1 MPIID
6 LKTKEETFAG
16 YVLQAG
22 LYCYVG
28 DGDGYHYAI
37 VWDEEKQ
44 SLCYI
49 PTDSYY
55 SDLNLCAIVDATDE
69 VKQKYQ
75 AYQLQLKKEAE
86 YKLKKMRVEEKLR
99 DRKRWIA
106 ACEYIG
112 LPYSVVKKKL
122 KGNNDILRLLETKV
136 RSDFKKSLK
145 EQVITWLH
153 DPAPKYSFPLSQKQL
168 SYLAPTN
175 YYSGRRYC

>member
-6 LKTKEETFAG
+6 MNTKEETFAG
-16 YVLQAG
+16 YVLQSG
-22 LYCYVG
+22 LYRYVG
-28 DGDGYHYAI
+28 DGDGYHYALI
-37 VWDEEKQ
+37 WNEETQKPDTV
-44 SLCYI
+44 I
-49 PTDSYY
+49 TDGQARH
-55 SDLNLCAIVDATDE
+55 AIVDATDE
-69 VKQKYQ
+69 VKQKYE
-75 AYQLQLKKEAE
+75 AHQLRLKKEAA
-86 YKLKKMRVEEKLR
+86 YKLKKMRVEDKLR

-145 EQVITWLH
+145 ERVITWLH

-168 SYLAPTN
+168 SYLVPQN
-175 YYSGRRYC
+175 YYHKW